1 MIGCTSLL
9 AESGSLRTR
18 AASGRQRIRSH
29 YYRTLSARTSTTPS
43 TLRAASGTDI
53 GRLGWPG
60 PVPQHTRAPGG
71 PGPSRPPRVRR
82 RATFGQTRSPG
93 RELTVGA
100 VRRTDW
106 SPSASSRP
114 RWEWPPRLDATTYAG
129 PRRARAKS
137 ASKGLHH
144 VRAVLV
150 FSGQRHDR
158 PDPLP

>member
-1 MIGCTSLL
+1 M
-9 AESGSLRTR
+9 
-18 AASGRQRIRSH
+18 
-29 YYRTLSARTSTTPS
+29 PS
-43 TLRAASGTDI
+43 SLRAASGTDI
-53 GRLGWPG
+53 GRLGWLG

-71 PGPSRPPRVRR
+71 PEPSRPPRV

-100 VRRTDW
+100 VRRTDS
-106 SPSASSRP
+106 SPHESSSP

-129 PRRARAKS
+129 SRRARAKS
-137 ASKGLHH
+137 ASNFGSKGLHH